1 MIKLHLPKTKVF
13 GRKENM
19 MEVIKLLAF
28 AVLLCGIAAGSHR
41 VGYVAGAVDAAIR
54 RGTEASPV
62 KTGGG
67 RANAVCPSGVGGRG
81 FGLAAKERDGR
92 EASTS
97 KHPFSNRSR
106 GSLRSGDTAG
116 TGEEVAK

>member
-1 MIKLHLPKTKVF
+1 MT
-13 GRKENM
+13 
-19 MEVIKLLAF
+19 EVIKLLAF
-28 AVLLCGIAAGSHR
+28 AALLCGIAAGSHR
-41 VGYVAGAVDAAIR
+41 VGYVAGSVDAAIR

-92 EASTS
+92 ETPSS
-97 KHPFSNRSR
+97 K
-106 GSLRSGDTAG
+106 LDG
-116 TGEEVAK
+116 TREEVAE